1 MPLNPD
7 KFMETLVNDLK
18 PVAPLRQ
25 RAGMIRALLALAA
38 GAAVFNLIC
47 GLRGDVLTG
56 RPDPMFMISTG
67 LFLVLAIASAWAV
80 IDMARP
86 WVGIARDGWGW
97 TALMAGVL
105 PITALVSASV
115 GWLDGVPQAI
125 DHGGYSCLI
134 MGCLVG
140 MMTAATLVFWLRR
153 GAPSSPRRAGL
164 LAGVASGAAGI
175 VAVSLHCP
183 YNDLMHIGIWHGLSV
198 IAMGLAG
205 LLAGPRLLRW

>member
-1 MPLNPD
+1 MTVKSYIFLEN
-7 KFMETLVNDLK
+7 LVSDLK
-18 PVAPLRQ
+18 PVSPLRQ
-25 RAGMIRALLALAA
+25 RPGMIRALLALAA
-38 GAAVFNLIC
+38 GAAAFNWLY
-47 GLRGDVLTG
+47 GLRVDVLTG

-86 WVGIARDGWGW
+86 WVGTRREGWGW

-105 PITALVSASV
+105 PITALVTAGVRS
-115 GWLDGVPQAI
+115 LDGRAHAI
-125 DHGGYSCLI
+125 DHGGYVCLQH
-134 MGCLVG
+134 GSFVALL
-140 MMTAATLVFWLRR
+140 TAATLVFWLKR

-164 LAGVASGAAGI
+164 LAGVASGAAGV

-183 YNDLMHIGIWHGLSV
+183 YNDLVHIGIWHGLTV
-198 IAMGLAG
+198 VVLGLVG

>member
-1 MPLNPD
+1 MPVNSD
-7 KFMETLVNDLK
+7 KFMENLVSDLK

-25 RAGMIRALLALAA
+25 RAGMIRALLALTV
-38 GAAVFNLIC
+38 GVAVFNWYC
-47 GLRGDVLTG
+47 GLRGDVLAA

-86 WVGIARDGWGW
+86 WVGTARDGWGW

-105 PITALVSASV
+105 PITALVSGGV
-115 GWLDGVPQAI
+115 GWLDGRPQDI
-125 DHGGYSCLI
+125 DHGGYSCLG
-134 MGCLVG
+134 MGCVVG
-140 MMTAATLVFWLRR
+140 LLTAATLVFWLRR

-183 YNDLMHIGIWHGLSV
+183 YNDLVHIGIWHGLSV
-198 IAMGLAG
+198 IVMGLAG
-205 LLAGPRLLRW
+205 LLAGPRLLSW